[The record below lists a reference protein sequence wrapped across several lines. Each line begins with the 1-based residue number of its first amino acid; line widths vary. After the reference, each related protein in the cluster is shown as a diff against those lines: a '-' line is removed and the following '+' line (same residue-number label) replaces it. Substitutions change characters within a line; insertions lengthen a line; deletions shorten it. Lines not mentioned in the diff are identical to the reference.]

1 MKKRL
6 PVFLLL
12 VTSGFYSNVNA
23 QITITNADMLSVNDT
38 FRLSTT
44 IDTWSI
50 DPTLTGANYTWDFS
64 FLTPNAQDV
73 DTAVSVGSTPFL
85 YQVYF
90 NNVFVY
96 PAWKAD
102 FAIAGQGFDIS
113 GIVTISDVYDYFK
126 NSSSKYENVG
136 FGSTISGVPSSTR
149 KDPIEVV
156 YEFPLN
162 YLDTYTN
169 YSEYE
174 FSVPTIMTYKQQMDK
189 AAEVDGWGTVITPY
203 GTFNALRVK
212 FTLDITDSIYIDAV
226 GFPFVTPRPQS
237 YEYHWL
243 AAGEGVPVLK
253 LAATTGDIV
262 TQITYKDFYI
272 PNIGIYED
280 KTDISLSVYPNPAAN
295 NVYITS
301 DVSINSII
309 LFDTFGREVYSDGV
323 SGTNH
328 VLDINENWSNGIYFV
343 EVRNA
348 NGLKREKLVIQR

>member
-6 PVFLLL
+6 LTAFFTCTALIYNA
-12 VTSGFYSNVNA
+12 SA
-23 QITITNADMLSVNDT
+23 QITITNADMPSVNDT

-90 NNVFVY
+90 NNAFVY

-102 FAIAGQGFDIS
+102 FAVAGQGFTVGGVAS
-113 GIVTISDVYDYFK
+113 VSDVYDYFK

-136 FGSTISGVPSSTR
+136 FGSTISGIPSSTR
-149 KDPIEVV
+149 KDPIEVI

-169 YSEYE
+169 FSQFE
-174 FSVPTIMTYKQQMDK
+174 FNIPTIMTYKQKMDK
-189 AAEVDGWGTVITPY
+189 SAEVDGWGSITTPY

-212 FTLDITDSIYIDAV
+212 FTLDLTDSIYIDAL
-226 GFPFVTPRPQS
+226 GFPLVTPRPTS

-243 AAGEGVPVLK
+243 AAGQDVPILK
-253 LAATTGDIV
+253 LIATTGDVV
-262 TQITYKDFYI
+262 TQIIYKDHLVT
-272 PNIGIYED
+272 NIGINEN
-280 KTDISLSVYPNPAAN
+280 KNEIALSMYPNPASN

-301 DVSINSII
+301 DVVLNDV
-309 LFDTFGREVYSDGV
+309 LVFDATGREIFASKINGNRYTLPLNANWKNGV
-323 SGTNH
+323 
-328 VLDINENWSNGIYFV
+328 YFV
-343 EVRNA
+343 EVRNE
-348 NGLKREKLVIQR
+348 NGVKREKLIVQR